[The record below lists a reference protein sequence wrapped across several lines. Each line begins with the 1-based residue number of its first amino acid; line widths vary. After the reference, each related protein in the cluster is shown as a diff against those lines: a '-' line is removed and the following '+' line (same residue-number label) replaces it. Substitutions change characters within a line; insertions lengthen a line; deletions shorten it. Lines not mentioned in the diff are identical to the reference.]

1 MLKMLMISL
10 FCVFENEV
18 YHGIPSLSL
27 WHLKTGFQ
35 GISLLPSVRRGH
47 SCRELLARDGAG
59 HVDIGAM
66 ADLLMNRLPGIAMAD
81 DGEATQLSFTIR
93 DLVAGGRDGNGMG
106 TGTVTV
112 AIQILMQC

>member
-1 MLKMLMISL
+1 MALQKWVLR
-10 FCVFENEV
+10 
-18 YHGIPSLSL
+18 
-27 WHLKTGFQ
+27 
-35 GISLLPSVRRGH
+35 PSVRRGH

-93 DLVAGGRDGNGMG
+93 DLVAGGWELDGNWHCHSGNTDTDAMLKMHEN
-106 TGTVTV
+106 
-112 AIQILMQC
+112 ARNC

>member
-1 MLKMLMISL
+1 MLMISL

-27 WHLKTGFQ
+27 WHFKNGFQ
-35 GISLLPSVRRGH
+35 GISLPSVRRGH
-47 SCRELLARDGAG
+47 GRRELLARDGAG

-93 DLVAGGRDGNGMG
+93 DLIAGGWELDGNWNWNW
-106 TGTVTV
+106 V